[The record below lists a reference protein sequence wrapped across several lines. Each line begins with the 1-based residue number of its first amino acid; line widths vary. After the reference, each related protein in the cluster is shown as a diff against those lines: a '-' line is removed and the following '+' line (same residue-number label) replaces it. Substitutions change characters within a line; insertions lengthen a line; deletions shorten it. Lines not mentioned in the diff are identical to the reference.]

1 MIVQDCSSFI
11 CSFYDNLI
19 LKIKDFFSDE
29 AISLSSY
36 MHLSDLLNATLDQMK
51 SILTV
56 SCPILLAMVGLVPL
70 PVDMLHSSAA
80 NLYFVSARLL

>member
-19 LKIKDFFSDE
+19 LRIKDFFSDE

-56 SCPILLAMVGLVPL
+56 PILLAMVGLVPL
-70 PVDMLHSSAA
+70 PVEMLHSRAA
-80 NLYFVSARLL
+80 NFYFVSERIL

>member
-56 SCPILLAMVGLVPL
+56 PILLAMVGLVPL
-70 PVDMLHSSAA
+70 PVDMLHSRAA
-80 NLYFVSARLL
+80 NFYFVSERIL

>member
-1 MIVQDCSSFI
+1 
-11 CSFYDNLI
+11 
-19 LKIKDFFSDE
+19 
-29 AISLSSY
+29 

-70 PVDMLHSSAA
+70 PVDMLHSRAA
-80 NLYFVSARLL
+80 NFYFVSERIL